1 MKTRLA
7 LLAAASLPA
16 GVVAFVLPGSRLP
29 KSSCSTTTGTVTTTT
44 TSTPRL
50 APLHVKAD
58 WFDRVPSAPEGADEG
73 SMDDGMTSAQR
84 HAQRKKEKDLAVA
97 GDELRVAVRDAIWEM
112 DDRIHG
118 MLPYDEA
125 NAEAD
130 PMYFLN
136 ALQHTLEG
144 FGSDTKA
151 TTDANGR
158 VMSSSSSSSSTE
170 NEITAMINKEIAM
183 ISSSTHDVC
192 SKAQS
197 SAAAMQASLI
207 AAVEEG
213 VKQANSASATLSAA
227 TADAPQQLKESAAA
241 VFTPVT
247 TMASSSVAERPAAAV
262 KKEAAPARAAAVA
275 PAAKAVSTKTTA
287 TRFREE
293 SPTPRPA
300 VKKSHSQRWVDER
313 LPRSSTAAATTA
325 RRAPA
330 AAAVVRPPTIPT
342 PPTPTSPTPVKTTT
356 VATPAITSTTSSKV
370 GAAAATAGGIPPRK
384 RRDEEREEEQR
395 RRKKA
400 EAARAQAQLQLQQ
413 QKQEIHPP
421 AIKTLPPNVPA
432 APAAPAAVAAPVKA
446 EEKKVVVPPTPAA
459 PAAKPVVVAAAASV
473 DAPPAAAAPA
483 KKEVEKEPVLQVAA
497 VAAPVKAEEKKVVV
511 PPTPAAPAAK
521 PVVVAAAASVD
532 APPAATAPAKR
543 KVEKEP
549 VLQIKTPAMPIEA
562 AAKVIED
569 LSLSAPKTIK
579 RMTTGADRARG
590 VLVVDDDILFV
601 SSPTG
606 ATTVQEA
613 MKQAQAKAKIT
624 THPTSTKAGITTA
637 EDLLVVS
644 SPPFPST
651 VPASIPPS
659 LPPADDDLNPMP
671 PVDRKS
677 VEHILRD
684 SKMAAVEEWHRTRS
698 AEKDMSL
705 EDKVLLV
712 ESRLVDEIRA
722 GPSEAIMN
730 YISILEKI
738 GEHQAAPDTADG
750 AAVSAGSWDL
760 TYSSAPVSPFFSLP
774 RLLARFLVGMSAKV
788 EMGGKSVV
796 YRAIFKFFDWFPRL
810 RRTQKAVVRVS
821 MDSPRKT
828 VEVMS
833 GRPRFTLGKLFSFVA
848 PTLPSFGGGKK
859 GSVPVEEPK
868 LTNMCTYLG
877 AHLKICRLTRTPGV
891 SAEPL
896 LAVFLRGK
904 VAGKAGGRAKV
915 GGEMMAEEE
924 EELLMFGQGGVVG
937 GNRNS
942 GKLFGRYGKTP
953 KGGRPSMA

>member
-1 MKTRLA
+1 
-7 LLAAASLPA
+7 
-16 GVVAFVLPGSRLP
+16 
-29 KSSCSTTTGTVTTTT
+29 
-44 TSTPRL
+44 
-50 APLHVKAD
+50 
-58 WFDRVPSAPEGADEG
+58 
-73 SMDDGMTSAQR
+73 MDDGMTSAQR

-432 APAAPAAVAAPVKA
+432 APAAP
-446 EEKKVVVPPTPAA
+446 
-459 PAAKPVVVAAAASV
+459 
-473 DAPPAAAAPA
+473 
-483 KKEVEKEPVLQVAA
+483 AA

>member
-1 MKTRLA
+1 
-7 LLAAASLPA
+7 
-16 GVVAFVLPGSRLP
+16 
-29 KSSCSTTTGTVTTTT
+29 
-44 TSTPRL
+44 
-50 APLHVKAD
+50 
-58 WFDRVPSAPEGADEG
+58 
-73 SMDDGMTSAQR
+73 
-84 HAQRKKEKDLAVA
+84 
-97 GDELRVAVRDAIWEM
+97 
-112 DDRIHG
+112 
-118 MLPYDEA
+118 
-125 NAEAD
+125 
-130 PMYFLN
+130 
-136 ALQHTLEG
+136 
-144 FGSDTKA
+144 
-151 TTDANGR
+151 
-158 VMSSSSSSSSTE
+158 
-170 NEITAMINKEIAM
+170 
-183 ISSSTHDVC
+183 
-192 SKAQS
+192 
-197 SAAAMQASLI
+197 
-207 AAVEEG
+207 
-213 VKQANSASATLSAA
+213 
-227 TADAPQQLKESAAA
+227 
-241 VFTPVT
+241 
-247 TMASSSVAERPAAAV
+247 
-262 KKEAAPARAAAVA
+262 
-275 PAAKAVSTKTTA
+275 
-287 TRFREE
+287 
-293 SPTPRPA
+293 
-300 VKKSHSQRWVDER
+300 
-313 LPRSSTAAATTA
+313 
-325 RRAPA
+325 
-330 AAAVVRPPTIPT
+330 
-342 PPTPTSPTPVKTTT
+342 

-413 QKQEIHPP
+413 QKQEMRSP
-421 AIKTLPPNVPA
+421 AIKTLPPKAPA
-432 APAAPAAVAAPVKA
+432 AAAAPAAVAAPVEA

-459 PAAKPVVVAAAASV
+459 SAAKPVVVAAAASV

-483 KKEVEKEPVLQVAA
+483 KKEVEKEPVLQV
-497 VAAPVKAEEKKVVV
+497 
-511 PPTPAAPAAK
+511 
-521 PVVVAAAASVD
+521 
-532 APPAATAPAKR
+532 
-543 KVEKEP
+543 
-549 VLQIKTPAMPIEA
+549 KTPAMPIEA

-569 LSLSAPKTIK
+569 ISLSAPKTIK

-590 VLVVDDDILFV
+590 VLVVDDDILSV

-624 THPTSTKAGITTA
+624 THPTPTKAVITTA

-651 VPASIPPS
+651 VSASIPPS
-659 LPPADDDLNPMP
+659 LPPVDDDLNPMP

-705 EDKVLLV
+705 EDKVLQV

-730 YISILEKI
+730 YISVLEKI
-738 GEHQAAPDTADG
+738 GEHQAAPDTAVG

-760 TYSSAPVSPFFSLP
+760 AYTSAPVSPFFSLP
-774 RLLARFLVGMSAKV
+774 RLLARFLVGVSAKV
-788 EMGGKSVV
+788 EVGGKSVV

-810 RRTQKAVVRVS
+810 RRTQKAVVSVS
-821 MDSPRKT
+821 VDSPRKT

-848 PTLPSFGGGKK
+848 PKLPSFGGGKK
-859 GSVPVEEPK
+859 KGSVPMEEPK

-915 GGEMMAEEE
+915 GGEVMEEEE
-924 EELLMFGQGGVVG
+924 EELLMF
-937 GNRNS
+937 
-942 GKLFGRYGKTP
+942 
-953 KGGRPSMA
+953 